1 MLAIRAVFLLTGAI
15 LGVFYPFVPAILSG
29 RGFSS
34 AAIGLTAAGASLAFA
49 LAVPVWGHLADMVT
63 GRVRA
68 LQVAIVG
75 STVAVLALLLQA
87 PTVVVAICVVGY
99 AAFESAMAPIA
110 DALAV
115 NALARS
121 PRSYARVRLLASVGF
136 AGTSIAAGALY
147 NRTGLGPAP
156 LLWAGLALV
165 MLVVTRWVPDLA
177 RHGRP
182 GPGDGDAGGVP
193 RVRRPRGGSFGMAL
207 RAQPRLRGVLLGL
220 GLVHI
225 GILAGFTFLSL
236 RILQLGGQ
244 ASDVALSA
252 GLSALAEIPAMFL
265 IPRVVARIGI
275 RALLVGGILL
285 YAAVMLSW
293 AFIADPGLII
303 ATRVPSGVAYAAIT
317 ISAVLTIAALLPPE
331 LQATGQGLYQTT
343 GFGIAA
349 VVANLVGG
357 LVFGA
362 GGAMPLFLG
371 CTILALV
378 GAAVAWRTVPP
389 YRAGPST
396 IAARQEG

>member
-1 MLAIRAVFLLTGAI
+1 VLAIRAVFLLTGAI
-15 LGVFYPFVPAILSG
+15 LGVFYPFVPAILAG
-29 RGFSS
+29 RGFSP
-34 AAIGLTAAGASLAFA
+34 AAIGLTAALASLAFA
-49 LAVPVWGHLADMVT
+49 LAVPIWGHLADIEI

-68 LQVAIVG
+68 LQLAIVG
-75 STVAVLALLLQA
+75 STVAVAALLLNA
-87 PTVVVAICVVGY
+87 PPVIVTICIVGY

-136 AGTSIAAGALY
+136 AGTSIAAGVLY
-147 NRTGLGPAP
+147 DRTGLGPAP
-156 LLWAGLALV
+156 LLWAGLALL
-165 MLVVTRWVPDLA
+165 MLVATRWVPDLA
-177 RHGRP
+177 HHGRHAP
-182 GPGDGDAGGVP
+182 GRADAGDSQP
-193 RVRRPRGGSFGMAL
+193 VRRPRGGSFGMAL

-236 RILQLGGQ
+236 RLLQLGGQ

-252 GLSALAEIPAMFL
+252 GISAIAEIPAMFV

-275 RALLVGGILL
+275 RAQLVGGILL
-285 YAAVMLSW
+285 YAAVMVSW
-293 AFIADPGLII
+293 AFLADPQLIV
-303 ATRVPSGVAYAAIT
+303 ATRVASGVAYAAIT
-317 ISAVLTIAALLPPE
+317 ISAVMTVAALLPPE

-343 GFGIAA
+343 GFGLAA
-349 VVANLVGG
+349 VIANLAGG

-371 CTILALV
+371 CAILALV
-378 GAAVAWRTVPP
+378 GAAVAWRTVPA
-389 YRAGPST
+389 RAAPST